1 MSLPPGRYLYHHK
14 CAIHFSYF
22 LTLQPIISFFTRFN
36 RFPSSFLSLY
46 LSHLQLLSIPPH
58 HAPFSFIIHPPFSSS
73 YSSPLFLS
81 LLLIPFFRLSLF
93 TPSDAHHSLVLCTDG
108 GVMYFRN
115 CSDDENND
123 EHDEEEHGDTT
134 TTSNHNNH
142 NNNNHESFSTSSSSS
157 SSSSSSQVVGKNKN
171 SPMQSL
177 MEFTALQRN
186 PETEKVGG

>member
-1 MSLPPGRYLYHHK
+1 MMSLPRGRYLYHHK

-22 LTLQPIISFFTRFN
+22 RTLQPIISFFTRFN

-58 HAPFSFIIHPPFSSS
+58 HPPSSSS

-93 TPSDAHHSLVLCTDG
+93 LPSDAHHSLVLCTDG

-115 CSDDENND
+115 CSSDDENND

-134 TTSNHNNH
+134 TTTTNNNTH
-142 NNNNHESFSTSSSSS
+142 NNNSHESSSTSSSS